1 MNAQMQQPT
10 SQSYLIFYGKFYS
23 MNILTFCHFFF
34 FPPPN
39 RVHLTS
45 RMQTCCFP
53 LWLTSLVQ
61 SLENLGTWQQLLK
74 ELWPAAVINQLWPY
88 GPPLTSTSC
97 REVKKLLPY
106 AFSFFNLQCKGS
118 KKEEKRQKTFHYF
131 NSTKQFTHKPA
142 LLSIL
147 TVTKYI
153 VHFYIGTVA

>member
-1 MNAQMQQPT
+1 MNAQMQHPT

-23 MNILTFCHFFF
+23 MNILTFCHYFLLFFCS
-34 FPPPN
+34 N

-74 ELWPAAVINQLWPY
+74 ELWPAAVINQLWLY

-106 AFSFFNLQCKGS
+106 AFRFFNLQRKGS
-118 KKEEKRQKTFHYF
+118 KRRKKKG
-131 NSTKQFTHKPA
+131 KKPFTTLIVQNNLHINQHFF
-142 LLSIL
+142 LS
-147 TVTKYI
+147 
-153 VHFYIGTVA
+153 